1 MMTCT
6 DFQAILPDYLE
17 AHGLSPMQ
25 RAAADR
31 HARSCAACSALAAD
45 LRLIASRANQLP
57 SLAPSRDLWTRIEAA
72 IESPVV
78 VLPRRAEA
86 PPAAPRRWSR
96 FAAAAS
102 LLVAVTAGVTYTIT
116 SRSLGAPS
124 VPAPVDTVRATV
136 PSSGIST
143 GAATDPSAVASPVAR
158 TVVAVSHPS
167 ASETF
172 DREIASLRTL
182 VDERR
187 RELDPVTVAVV
198 RKNLR
203 LIDGAI
209 AESKAALAKDP
220 ASVFLND
227 RLTHAYETKLHV
239 MRALAT
245 RPVGS

>member
-6 DFQAILPDYLE
+6 DFQAMLPDYLE

-31 HARSCAACSALAAD
+31 HAVGCAACSALAAD
-45 LRLIASRANQLP
+45 LRAIATRANQLP

-86 PPAAPRRWSR
+86 PPSAPRRWSR

-116 SRSLGAPS
+116 SRSLGAPAG
-124 VPAPVDTVRATV
+124 P
-136 PSSGIST
+136 
-143 GAATDPSAVASPVAR
+143 AATDSAASSAASSTTARSSGTATVAPN
-158 TVVAVSHPS
+158 VVAVSHPS

-187 RELDPVTVAVV
+187 RDLDPVTIAVV
-198 RKNLR
+198 QKNLR
-203 LIDGAI
+203 LIDRAI
-209 AESKAALAKDP
+209 AESKAALANDP

-227 RLTHAYETKLHV
+227 RLTHAYETKLQV

-245 RPVGS
+245 RPLRS

>member
-1 MMTCT
+1 MMSCT
-6 DFQAILPDYLE
+6 DFQEMLPDYLE
-17 AHGLSPMQ
+17 AHALTPMR

-31 HARSCAACSALAAD
+31 HAKSCAACSALAAD
-45 LRLIASRANQLP
+45 LRVIATRASQLP
-57 SLAPSRDLWTRIEAA
+57 SLAPPRDLWTRIEAA

-96 FAAAAS
+96 VAAAAA

-116 SRSLGAPS
+116 SRSLGAPA
-124 VPAPVDTVRATV
+124 VPAPVETVSPTELSALS
-136 PSSGIST
+136 PS
-143 GAATDPSAVASPVAR
+143 VAP
-158 TVVAVSHPS
+158 TVVAFSHPS

-227 RLTHAYETKLHV
+227 RLTHAYETKLQV
-239 MRALAT
+239 LRTLAT
-245 RPVGS
+245 RPLRS

>member
-6 DFQAILPDYLE
+6 DFQATLPDYLE
-17 AHGLSPMQ
+17 THGLTSNQ

-31 HARSCAACSALAAD
+31 HAARCAACSALAAD
-45 LRLIASRANQLP
+45 LRAIATRANQLP

-86 PPAAPRRWSR
+86 PRSAPRRWGR

-116 SRSLGAPS
+116 SRSLEAPT
-124 VPAPVDTVRATV
+124 VPAPTAASSAAVSAAGPATA
-136 PSSGIST
+136 PSSGP
-143 GAATDPSAVASPVAR
+143 ATVSPN
-158 TVVAVSHPS
+158 VVAVSHPG

-172 DREIASLRTL
+172 DREIASLRSL

-187 RELDPVTVAVV
+187 RDLDSATIAVV
-198 RKNLR
+198 QKNLR
-203 LIDGAI
+203 LIDRAI
-209 AESKAALAKDP
+209 AESKAALANDP
-220 ASVFLND
+220 ASLFLND
-227 RLTHAYETKLHV
+227 RLTHAYETKLQV

-245 RPVGS
+245 RPLRS